1 MGRYKKLRENIN
13 VSVRAVYWYLF
24 RKYIDENRLVTIPY
38 GWIYAYSSEPPYS
51 GSWERFHKNCY
62 NLFYNLIYN
71 TPEIPDSVKNEKS
84 EGGDF
89 GMSECV
95 GIDDQIWATGF
106 DCLDADHNTVLD
118 IVKSKKGEWKVGLA
132 ELNSDGYL
140 IEKKWEPKY
149 GIKVKKKSSA
159 PPITRRDY
167 NLSGLSKETC
177 NTAAAAAG
185 GKRKN
190 KSKRRTRKG
199 KI

>member
-1 MGRYKKLRENIN
+1 
-13 VSVRAVYWYLF
+13 
-24 RKYIDENRLVTIPY
+24 
-38 GWIYAYSSEPPYS
+38 
-51 GSWERFHKNCY
+51 
-62 NLFYNLIYN
+62 
-71 TPEIPDSVKNEKS
+71 
-84 EGGDF
+84 
-89 GMSECV
+89 MSRNV
-95 GIDDQIWATGF
+95 GIENQIWATGF

-118 IVKSKKGEWKVGLA
+118 IVKSKKGAREHFGDWSFETA
-132 ELNSDGYL
+132 EHNSDGYL
-140 IEKKWEPKY
+140 IEKKWKPEY

-167 NLSGLSKETC
+167 NLSDLSKETC